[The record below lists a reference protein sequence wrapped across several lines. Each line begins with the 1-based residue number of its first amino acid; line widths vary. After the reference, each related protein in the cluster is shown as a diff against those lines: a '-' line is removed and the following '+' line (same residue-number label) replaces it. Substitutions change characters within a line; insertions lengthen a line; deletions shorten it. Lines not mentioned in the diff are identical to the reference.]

1 MSFVEIE
8 KVLNNLKY
16 FFILYICLITSSQA
30 EITLRQ
36 YNDRYCYDGDTCY
49 VTVDGTNTKIRLLEL
64 DTPEISK
71 PKCEQELEW
80 GLRARDFINN
90 RIENAQTIEFK
101 TNYKLDWFG
110 RTLSYLIIDGEDIS
124 AELVRNNL
132 GVVYK
137 KGFKVDWCQEHVN

>member
-1 MSFVEIE
+1 MYFAEIE

-101 TNYKLDWFG
+101 TNYELDWFG

>member
-1 MSFVEIE
+1 
-8 KVLNNLKY
+8 LNNLKY

-101 TNYKLDWFG
+101 TNYELDWFG

>member
-1 MSFVEIE
+1 MSFAEIE

-101 TNYKLDWFG
+101 TNFELDWFG
-110 RTLSYLIIDGEDIS
+110 RTLSYLIIDGKDIS
-124 AELVRNNL
+124 AELVKNNL